1 MGHVNIQHPET
12 KMWRCFSTVV
22 DDWLCDWMSEDD
34 YKEWLIDD
42 AVASMREEFARSGI
56 KASTWYSYNELVYEF
71 GRRQW
76 KETHCGIC
84 SNDDDCDLCFIYTND
99 WKSYAEH
106 YADNDVLGIIPELV
120 IPEGEQYEL

>member
-12 KMWRCFSTVV
+12 KLWRCFSTVV

-42 AVASMREEFARSGI
+42 AVASMREEFEQVGI
-56 KASTWYSYNELVYEF
+56 KASTWYSYNELVYEV
-71 GRRQW
+71 GRQQW
-76 KETHCGIC
+76 KETHCSIC
-84 SNDDDCDLCFIYTND
+84 SNDDDCDLCFIYKND

-106 YADNDVLGIIPELV
+106 YADNDILGIIPELV
-120 IPEGEQYEL
+120 IPEGE